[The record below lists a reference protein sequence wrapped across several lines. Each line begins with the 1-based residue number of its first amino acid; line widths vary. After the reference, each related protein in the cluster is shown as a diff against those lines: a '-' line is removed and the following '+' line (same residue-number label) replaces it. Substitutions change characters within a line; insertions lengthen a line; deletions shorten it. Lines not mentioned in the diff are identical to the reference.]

1 MPGATESG
9 MPRTLGVVLAG
20 GTGTRVGGADK
31 GLLPLSGRPLV
42 EHVVARL
49 RPQCAELLVVANRH
63 LNAYARHA
71 RVIRDVVGDHAGPL
85 AGIAAALEDVTMQ
98 DDEKGAP
105 PFAALLTVPVDC
117 PAPPPDLC
125 ARLWSGLAANPGA
138 QCVFVHDGAGPQPLF
153 ALYRIDPG
161 MREGLLRSARDAL
174 RLRASP
180 SRWHREIGAVAVDF
194 SDSASGFD
202 NLNTPEDFQTFE
214 RRSSA

>member
-42 EHVVARL
+42 
-49 RPQCAELLVVANRH
+49 ELLVVANRH

-153 ALYRIDPG
+153 
-161 MREGLLRSARDAL
+161 
-174 RLRASP
+174 
-180 SRWHREIGAVAVDF
+180 
-194 SDSASGFD
+194 
-202 NLNTPEDFQTFE
+202 
-214 RRSSA
+214 

>member
-85 AGIAAALEDVTMQ
+85 AGIAAAL
-98 DDEKGAP
+98 
-105 PFAALLTVPVDC
+105 LTVPVDC

-174 RLRASP
+174 RLHASP